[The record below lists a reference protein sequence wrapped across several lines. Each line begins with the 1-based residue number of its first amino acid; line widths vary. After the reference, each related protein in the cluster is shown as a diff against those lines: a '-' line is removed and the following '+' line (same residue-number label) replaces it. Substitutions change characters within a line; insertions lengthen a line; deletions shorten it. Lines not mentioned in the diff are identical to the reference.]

1 MIIFSFSVRNC
12 TAKRRS
18 ACLVFDMPRD
28 VQADDVTAAEL
39 WLHKRRSDGR
49 GMRRLVV
56 AEVSRDRRRHGKV
69 AVATTLHERQV
80 TNERGW
86 VKFGMRHV
94 VRHWMKYSRRASG
107 VVQVW
112 CKSCRKERHH
122 RGHLIEINGEN
133 RPMMVLKIGARR
145 ERNKRSTDNCGTGC
159 CMEHFYVN
167 FTAIGWDDW
176 IIAPK
181 GYAANHCTGSC
192 SG

>member
-1 MIIFSFSVRNC
+1 MIIFTFSVRNC

-28 VQADDVTAAEL
+28 VEADDVTAAEL

-56 AEVSRDRRRHGKV
+56 ADVSRDVSRHGKT

-80 TNERGW
+80 TNKRGW
-86 VKFGMRHV
+86 VKFSMRGV
-94 VRHWMKYSRRASG
+94 VRHWMRSSRRASG

-122 RGHLIEINGEN
+122 RGHSIEINGEN
-133 RPMMVLKIGARR
+133 HPIIVLNIADRR
-145 ERNKRSTDNCGTGC
+145 ERNKRSADNCGTGC
-159 CMEHFYVN
+159 CMENFYVN

-176 IIAPK
+176 IIVPK